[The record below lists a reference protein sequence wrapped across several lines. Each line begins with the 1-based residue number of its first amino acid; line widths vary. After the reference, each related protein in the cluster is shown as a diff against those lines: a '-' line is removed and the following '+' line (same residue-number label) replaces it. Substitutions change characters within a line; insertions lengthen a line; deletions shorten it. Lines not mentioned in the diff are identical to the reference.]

1 MIIEYN
7 TEKRYRL
14 IEAISLKFV
23 VYRWLVIKFPDL
35 RRMERGRGLWRRD
48 VQTQPVLFT
57 FTRVACHPQNQPIK
71 SRVIGHTARGQRS
84 QKTGHAPI

>member
-14 IEAISLKFV
+14 IEAISLKFA

-35 RRMERGRGLWRRD
+35 RRIERETWRPD
-48 VQTQPVLFT
+48 
-57 FTRVACHPQNQPIK
+57 
-71 SRVIGHTARGQRS
+71 TARIVYIHGGRLPPT
-84 QKTGHAPI
+84 KPTNKV